1 MNFSKFRQ
9 TGELSDITVVVDNTE
24 FKLHKF
30 PLYAKSD
37 FFCALAKSPGTDC
50 NRVELKEFPGGPEAF
65 GVVADFCYNMK
76 VDLTKTNVVH
86 IRCASEVL
94 QMTGSGNLAEVSEKF
109 LQDTITSAKMSRSTS
124 AIVSLLLSCITA
136 SAVAEKAEIVSQC
149 SDALVDCWLK
159 PPTKFSSPTFSK
171 KGSDRG
177 DESIRLLLGLPVA
190 WLVKLLVLARNKG
203 VKHNV
208 MAEVVTKYV
217 MAFIDKNDAEEKGV
231 DQKKADTV
239 DSKPGLKG
247 SRSSHHDHDV
257 KESKA
262 GIKSKKKSDT
272 GKVFDA
278 ILCELPEEAFS
289 EECVTTDWVTKAL
302 KFATLH
308 GCKCRRTLVRVA
320 GDRLNSL
327 SADDLCIISPSVL
340 KDIVSESCNG
350 DANQGQKACQLV
362 ENYMNEMARKG
373 VLTAET
379 YKTLV
384 TSGPPD
390 CRKSHDSLYG
400 ILEYVLTAEKD
411 KLNEDQRTE
420 LMETVNFNLL
430 GEATLKRAF
439 DTQVVPATFVAKGA
453 LALCAKLK
461 TELESAKNTVCRQED
476 ELQRL
481 RRTKTVTPQMTSSS
495 SPKKEVD
502 SSHSSFTE
510 LPVRD
515 TAMNGNSLNTD
526 LPTDL
531 LSSHSPTPPTTEDV
545 LLAARNKLATSV
557 AAYNTFR
564 PLSADRDSDYSYEED
579 MDYKYDRHIRSYD
592 NARNKAGRGSSFR
605 SSYLSSY
612 PHRI

>member
-9 TGELSDITVVVDNTE
+9 TGELSDITVVVDDKE
-24 FKLHKF
+24 FRLHKF

-94 QMTGSGNLAEVSEKF
+94 QMTGSGNLAEVSDKF

-124 AIVSLLLSCITA
+124 AIASLLLSCMTA
-136 SAVAEKAEIVSQC
+136 SAVAEKAEIVSVC
-149 SDALVDCWLK
+149 NDALVECWLK
-159 PPTKFSSPTFSK
+159 PPTKFNSPTFSK
-171 KGSDRG
+171 KGSEKS

-190 WLVKLLVLARNKG
+190 WLVKLVVHARNKG
-203 VKHNV
+203 VKNNTL
-208 MAEVVTKYV
+208 AEIVTKYV
-217 MAFIDKNDAEEKGV
+217 SSFIEKTEADEKGI
-231 DQKKADTV
+231 DQKKADTI
-239 DSKPGLKG
+239 DAKTGAKSA
-247 SRSSHHDHDV
+247 RSSHHDLDIL

-262 GIKSKKKSDT
+262 GVKSKKKSDT
-272 GKVFDA
+272 GKVLDA
-278 ILCELPEEAFS
+278 ILNELPEEAFS

-400 ILEYVLTAEKD
+400 ILEYVLTA
-411 KLNEDQRTE
+411 
-420 LMETVNFNLL
+420 
-430 GEATLKRAF
+430 G
-439 DTQVVPATFVAKGA
+439 
-453 LALCAKLK
+453 
-461 TELESAKNTVCRQED
+461 
-476 ELQRL
+476 
-481 RRTKTVTPQMTSSS
+481 
-495 SPKKEVD
+495 
-502 SSHSSFTE
+502 
-510 LPVRD
+510 
-515 TAMNGNSLNTD
+515 
-526 LPTDL
+526 
-531 LSSHSPTPPTTEDV
+531 
-545 LLAARNKLATSV
+545 
-557 AAYNTFR
+557 
-564 PLSADRDSDYSYEED
+564 
-579 MDYKYDRHIRSYD
+579 KY
-592 NARNKAGRGSSFR
+592 
-605 SSYLSSY
+605 
-612 PHRI
+612 

>member
-9 TGELSDITVVVDNTE
+9 TGELSDITVVVDETE
-24 FKLHKF
+24 FRLHKF

-124 AIVSLLLSCITA
+124 AIASLLLSCMSA
-136 SAVAEKAEIVSQC
+136 SAVAEKAEIVSLC
-149 SDALVDCWLK
+149 NDALVECWLK

-171 KGSDRG
+171 KGSDRS
-177 DESIRLLLGLPVA
+177 DESIRLLLGLPVP
-190 WLVKLLVLARNKG
+190 WLVKLLILARNKG
-203 VKHNV
+203 VKNNV
-208 MAEVVTKYV
+208 LAEIVTKYV
-217 MAFIDKNDAEEKGV
+217 TAFVEKADAEEKGI
-231 DQKKADTV
+231 DHKKADTI

-247 SRSSHHDHDV
+247 SRSSHSDHDV
-257 KESKA
+257 KESKS
-262 GIKSKKKSDT
+262 GVKSKKKSDT

-278 ILCELPEEAFS
+278 ILNELPEEAFS

-350 DANQGQKACQLV
+350 DASQGQKACQLV

-390 CRKSHDSLYG
+390 SRKSHDSLYG
-400 ILEYVLTAEKD
+400 ILEYVLTAEKE
-411 KLNEDQRTE
+411 KLSDDQRTE

-461 TELESAKNTVCRQED
+461 SELESAKNTVCRQED

-481 RRTKTVTPQMTSSS
+481 RRTKTVTPQKTS
-495 SPKKEVD
+495 SPKKETE

-515 TAMNGNSLNTD
+515 TANGNSHSSD
-526 LPTDL
+526 MPSDL
-531 LSSHSPTPPTTEDV
+531 LGSHSPATPTTEDV
-545 LLAARNKLATSV
+545 LMAARNKLASSV

-564 PLSADRDSDYSYEED
+564 PLSADRDSDYSFEDD
-579 MDYKYDRHIRSYD
+579 MDFKYDRHIRSYD
-592 NARNKAGRGSSFR
+592 NARNKAGRGSTFR

>member
-9 TGELSDITVVVDNTE
+9 TGELSDITVVVDDTE

-65 GVVADFCYNMK
+65 AVVADFCYNMK
-76 VDLTKTNVVH
+76 VDLNKTNVVH

-94 QMTGSGNLAEVSEKF
+94 QMTGSGNLAEVSDKF
-109 LQDTITSAKMSRSTS
+109 LQDTITSGKMSRSTS
-124 AIVSLLLSCITA
+124 NIATLLVSCMTA
-136 SAVAEKAEIVSQC
+136 SAVAEKAEIVTMC
-149 SDALVDCWLK
+149 SEALVECWLK

-171 KGSDRG
+171 KSSDKM
-177 DESIRLLLGLPVA
+177 DESTRILLGLPLA
-190 WLVKLLVLARNKG
+190 WLVKLINLARSKG
-203 VKHNV
+203 VKNNII
-208 MAEVVTKYV
+208 AELVTKYIN
-217 MAFIDKNDAEEKGV
+217 AYIDRYDAEEKGM
-231 DQKKADTV
+231 DNKKTDAV
-239 DSKPGLKG
+239 
-247 SRSSHHDHDV
+247 
-257 KESKA
+257 ESKNA
-262 GIKSKKKSDT
+262 TKGNRAAHHEIDLVKDTKLGTKSKKKSEAGKPLDT
-272 GKVFDA
+272 
-278 ILCELPEEAFS
+278 ILPELPEEALS
-289 EECVTTDWVTKAL
+289 EDCVTTEWVTKVL

-320 GDRLNSL
+320 GDRLNNL

-350 DANQGQKACQLV
+350 DANQGQKACLLV

-411 KLNEDQRTE
+411 KLTQEQRND
-420 LMETVNFNLL
+420 LMETVNFSLL

-439 DTQVVPATFVAKGA
+439 ETQVVPASFVAKGA
-453 LALCAKLK
+453 LSLCAKLK
-461 TELESAKNTVCRQED
+461 SELESAKNTVCRQED

-481 RRTKTVTPQMTSSS
+481 RRAKSVTPQMTA
-495 SPKKEVD
+495 SPKKEID
-502 SSHSSFTE
+502 SKNSSFTDI
-510 LPVRD
+510 PVRD
-515 TAMNGNSLNTD
+515 TTNGNSIAAE
-526 LPTDL
+526 LPAEVRVGG
-531 LSSHSPTPPTTEDV
+531 LSPVAPSTEDV
-545 LLAARNKLATSV
+545 LLAARNKLASSV

-564 PLSADRDSDYSYEED
+564 PLSADRDSDYSFEED
-579 MDYKYDRHIRSYD
+579 MDFKYDRHIRSYD
-592 NARNKAGRGSSFR
+592 NARSKPARTSGSTFR
-605 SSYLSSY
+605 SSYLSY
-612 PHRI
+612 NHRI